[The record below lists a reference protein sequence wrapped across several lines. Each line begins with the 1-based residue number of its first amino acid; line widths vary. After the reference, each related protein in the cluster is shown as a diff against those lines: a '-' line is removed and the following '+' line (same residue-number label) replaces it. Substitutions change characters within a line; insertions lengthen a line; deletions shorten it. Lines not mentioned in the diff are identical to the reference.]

1 MFGGEISAFSFW
13 IVAIAI
19 CIILLIILGL
29 LSRFCA
35 KAQEAN
41 KDQDANLI
49 GLSGQIKKLQG
60 TLSELLG
67 EQRRMN
73 KLMLE
78 LLELKKAEMTG
89 DFEIVEE
96 PITLQTPKASVQE
109 EINPSTP
116 QQTVNAKLPEL

>member
-41 KDQDANLI
+41 KDMDANLI
-49 GLSGQIKKLQG
+49 GLSGQIKKMQG
-60 TLSELLG
+60 TMSEILG
-67 EQRRMN
+67 EQRRIN
-73 KLMLE
+73 KLILE

-96 PITLQTPKASVQE
+96 PIVQQSNRAQALE
-109 EINPSTP
+109 QLETAAP
-116 QQTVNAKLPEL
+116 QQSSNAKLPEL

>member
-41 KDQDANLI
+41 KDMDANLI
-49 GLSGQIKKLQG
+49 GLSGQIKKMQG
-60 TLSELLG
+60 TMSEILG
-67 EQRRMN
+67 EQRRIN
-73 KLMLE
+73 KLILE

-96 PITLQTPKASVQE
+96 PIVQQSDRAQALE
-109 EINPSTP
+109 QLETAAP
-116 QQTVNAKLPEL
+116 QQSSNAKLPEL

>member
-96 PITLQTPKASVQE
+96 PITLQTPKATVQE

>member
-41 KDQDANLI
+41 KDMDANLI
-49 GLSGQIKKLQG
+49 GLSGQIKKMQG
-60 TLSELLG
+60 TMSEILG
-67 EQRRMN
+67 EQRRIN
-73 KLMLE
+73 KLILE

-96 PITLQTPKASVQE
+96 PIVP
-109 EINPSTP
+109 PSNRAQALEQLETAAP
-116 QQTVNAKLPEL
+116 QQSSNAKLPEL

>member
-41 KDQDANLI
+41 KDLDANLI
-49 GLSGQIKKLQG
+49 GLSGQIKKMQG
-60 TLSELLG
+60 TMSEILG
-67 EQRRMN
+67 EQRRIN
-73 KLMLE
+73 KLILE

-96 PITLQTPKASVQE
+96 PIVQQSNRAQALE
-109 EINPSTP
+109 QLETAAP
-116 QQTVNAKLPEL
+116 QQSSNAKLPEL

>member
-35 KAQEAN
+35 KSQEAN
-41 KDQDANLI
+41 KDMDANLI
-49 GLSGQIKKLQG
+49 GLSGQIKKMQG
-60 TLSELLG
+60 TMSEILG
-67 EQRRMN
+67 EQRRIN
-73 KLMLE
+73 KLILE

-96 PITLQTPKASVQE
+96 PIVQQSNRAQALE
-109 EINPSTP
+109 QLETAAP
-116 QQTVNAKLPEL
+116 QQSSNAKLPEL

>member
-35 KAQEAN
+35 KAQEAS

-49 GLSGQIKKLQG
+49 GLSGQIKKMQG

-96 PITLQTPKASVQE
+96 PIVGQNNRAVVE
-109 EINPSTP
+109 EQVETVVP
-116 QQTVNAKLPEL
+116 QQAINAKLPEL

>member
-35 KAQEAN
+35 KTQEAS

-49 GLSGQIKKLQG
+49 GLSGQIKKMQG

-96 PITLQTPKASVQE
+96 PIVGQNNRAVAE
-109 EINPSTP
+109 EQVETVAP
-116 QQTVNAKLPEL
+116 QQAINAKLPEL